1 MLAAARIRDG
11 TPSGH
16 AQVHARTAGR
26 CRGKGGARDESA
38 KMVIWYQAAVRKRQ
52 GGSTDL
58 E

>member
-1 MLAAARIRDG
+1 MVLAAARIRDG

-38 KMVIWYQAAVRKRQ
+38 KVAIWYQAAVRK
-52 GGSTDL
+52 
-58 E
+58 